1 MYISYVYI
9 YIYNMYICI
18 YIYHYVKPKN
28 YFLIETI
35 KSRGQLIAQDNE
47 IVFNY

>member
-1 MYISYVYI
+1 MYIYTYITCIYVY
-9 YIYNMYICI
+9 I